1 MEANPRS
8 NERAWG
14 LPAERMVWRTDSVRK
29 SERFS
34 YYREAI
40 CEALMDLAPETDD
53 SAGFHACVEA
63 APLGDSA
70 LSWIS
75 ASPHRVYRTAREI
88 AHSSTE
94 CYYLNLILAG
104 ECQITQ
110 RGNEVRLRPGEVAV
124 FDSAEPFVLRHA
136 TGQDLKVV
144 VFWIPRER
152 LDRLARPGARFDA
165 LHLSDHPRIGKL
177 IAETA
182 NTLAENAMAFT
193 ESEAGV
199 LYESLLNLVLLCADV
214 VPQDRGASDLALGSA
229 TLQGILRHIESN
241 VADPALSVEQAARR
255 AGVSRRYVHKL
266 FERLGTSFTR
276 YVIDQRLARIHDD
289 LTRRERR
296 NLAISAIAYRWG
308 FSDLSHF
315 NKAFKAKYA
324 ATPGDL
330 RRGRDTHQH

>member
-1 MEANPRS
+1 MEANPQGVK
-8 NERAWG
+8 RAWG
-14 LPAERMVWRTDSVRK
+14 LPADRMVWRTDSVRK

-53 SAGFHACVEA
+53 SAGFDACVEA
-63 APLGDSA
+63 APLGDGA

-75 ASPHRVYRTAREI
+75 ASPHRVYRTSREI

-104 ECQITQ
+104 ECQIRQ
-110 RGNEVRLRPGEVAV
+110 SGNEVRLRPGEVAV
-124 FDSAEPFVLRHA
+124 FDSAEPFALHHA
-136 TGQDLKVV
+136 AGQEIKVV
-144 VFWIPRER
+144 VFWVPRER

-165 LHLSDHPRIGKL
+165 LHLSEHPRTGAL
-177 IAETA
+177 IAGTA
-182 NTLAENAMAFT
+182 NALAENAMAFT
-193 ESEAGV
+193 ESEADV
-199 LYESLLNLVLLCADV
+199 LFESLLNLVLLCADT
-214 VPQDRGASDLALGSA
+214 VPEDRGASDLALGSA
-229 TLQGILRHIESN
+229 TLQAILRHIETSIG
-241 VADPALSVEQAARR
+241 DPGLSVEQAARH

-266 FERLGTSFTR
+266 FERLETSFTR
-276 YVIDQRLARIHDD
+276 YVIDRRLARIHSD
-289 LTRRERR
+289 LMRPERC
-296 NLAISAIAYRWG
+296 NLAISSIAYRWG

-330 RRGRDTHQH
+330 RRSCGAH